1 MLIWLN
7 CLFYPPLFIPHMS
20 MFANNVL
27 LVRVGLGLWFGLE
40 KRYSHTME
48 TVVQAKQLLW
58 LTVGQV

>member
-7 CLFYPPLFIPHMS
+7 CLFYPTLYPSYVHVCQQCI
-20 MFANNVL
+20 VREGG
-27 LVRVGLGLWFGLE
+27 VRVMVWIRE
-40 KRYSHTME
+40 QRYSHTME